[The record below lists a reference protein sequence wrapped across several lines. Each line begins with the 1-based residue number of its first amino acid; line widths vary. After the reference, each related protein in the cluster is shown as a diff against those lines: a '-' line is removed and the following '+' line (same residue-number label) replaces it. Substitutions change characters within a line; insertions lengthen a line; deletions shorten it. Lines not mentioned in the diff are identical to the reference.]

1 MDVGKLDRRITIERL
16 TSGSVNGFGEP
27 SEAWATLATVW
38 AKRSDVS
45 DAEKVSAG
53 QRSSALMSR
62 FVIRSSTVT
71 RTVTTLDRLNYESH
85 IWNIHGVKE
94 TSEGRNHWIEITAT
108 RESD

>member
-1 MDVGKLDRRITIERL
+1 MDAGKLDRRITIERL
-16 TSGSVNGFGEP
+16 AEGAVNGFGEP
-27 SEAWATLATVW
+27 AETWATLTAV
-38 AKRSDVS
+38 AANRADVS
-45 DAEKVSAG
+45 DTEKVSAG

-71 RTVTTLDRLNYESH
+71 RTVTTLDRLNYDNR
-85 IWNIHGVKE
+85 IWNIQGVKE